1 MLALV
6 RRPSPPPRRGTPSP
20 ARRCGAVLGILALA
34 SVPVSGC
41 KKTGQTADAVATAP
55 SLDDATGQAKCGVK
69 KSSAKPLVIEWP
81 AAERAALEARAT
93 KGLVAVRY
101 SGCEMEVLTTCS
113 ANGAYDY
120 LGLTQKTEGVRIT
133 NTDQLYAKL
142 PIGAIGLEAK
152 LERAGQLNVDMTIV
166 GRREADKTTF
176 NERDL
181 DGRCDEATHVITGLT
196 VGSFSFYTGKSA
208 EVGAGASAGN
218 VGAGA
223 SSSTDQEVLKTDGDV
238 ASCTSSNTGDETP
251 PEGCGALLRVEVV
264 PIDRVFV
271 NPSTTTASSTGGP
284 VDDEPTVS
292 DTKLQKQ
299 LKAARALT
307 VAGYGGALVGAAMAT
322 TGYVMYTRNKSKLES
337 EATSPDISPDRDQFN
352 SRARLG
358 AGLGWGGLG
367 LAIIGAGVGVFANAR
382 YSTLQRKVR
391 LSAMPAAGHDGAGLL
406 LQGRF

>member
-1 MLALV
+1 MLASV
-6 RRPSPPPRRGTPSP
+6 RRLRTPRPGGTPSP
-20 ARRCGAVLGILALA
+20 ACRCGAVLGSLALA
-34 SVPVSGC
+34 CVTMPAC
-41 KKTGQTADAVATAP
+41 KKTGQTADAIATAP
-55 SLDDATGQAKCGVK
+55 SLDDVTGQAKCGVK
-69 KSSAKPLVIEWP
+69 KSSDKPLVIEWP

-113 ANGAYDY
+113 ASGAYDY

-166 GRREADKTTF
+166 GRRDANKNRF
-176 NERDL
+176 SERDL
-181 DGRCDEATHVITGLT
+181 DGRCEDATHVITGLT

-218 VGAGA
+218 IGAGA
-223 SSSTDQEVLKTDGDV
+223 SSSTDQEVLKTDGNV
-238 ASCTSSNTGDETP
+238 ASCASSNTADESP

-271 NPSTTTASSTGGP
+271 SPSTTASSTTDAEP
-284 VDDEPTVS
+284 EVDDP
-292 DTKLQKQ
+292 KLQRQ
-299 LKAARALT
+299 LKTARALT
-307 VAGYGGALVGAAMAT
+307 IGGYGGFLVGASMAT
-322 TGYVMYTRNKSKLES
+322 VGYFMFARNKSKLES
-337 EATSPDISPDRDQFN
+337 EATSPDISADRGQFN
-352 SRARLG
+352 ARARTG

-367 LAIIGAGVGVFANAR
+367 LALVGGAVGIFANSR

-391 LSAMPAAGHDGAGLL
+391 LSAVPSAGRDGAGVL

>member
-6 RRPSPPPRRGTPSP
+6 RRPTLTRTSLRSS
-20 ARRCGAVLGILALA
+20 ALLCSA
-34 SVPVSGC
+34 LLCTTATVSC
-41 KKTGQTADAVATAP
+41 KKPGQTAEMVASAP
-55 SLDDATGQAKCGVK
+55 SLEEYSGQAKCGVK
-69 KSSAKPLVIEWP
+69 ASSDKPLVIEWP

-93 KGLVAVRY
+93 RGLVAVRY

-113 ANGAYDY
+113 ATGTYEY

-142 PIGAIGLEAK
+142 PIGAVGLESK

-166 GRREADKTTF
+166 GRREATETRF

-208 EVGAGASAGN
+208 EVGAGVNAGT
-218 VGAGA
+218 VGAGVG
-223 SSSTDQEVLKTDGDV
+223 SSTDQQVLKTDGDV
-238 ASCTSSNTGDETP
+238 AACAASTTSDDAP

-264 PIDRVFV
+264 PIDRVFA
-271 NPSTTTASSTGGP
+271 NPTTTAGSSTSTTDDP
-284 VDDEPTVS
+284 VATADQE
-292 DTKLQKQ
+292 Q
-299 LKAARALT
+299 LKRQLATARGLT
-307 VAGYGGALVGAAMAT
+307 FAGYGAAALGAVMAAS
-322 TGYVMYTRNKSKLES
+322 GYVLYTRNKRNLEN
-337 EATSPDISPDRDQFN
+337 ETSALTISPDRGQFH

-358 AGLGWGGLG
+358 AGLGWGGVG
-367 LAIIGAGVGVFANAR
+367 LVVVGGALGVFANSR
-382 YSTLQRKVR
+382 YSTLQRKIR
-391 LSAMPAAGHDGAGLL
+391 LSGIGPSVTADGGGLL

>member
-1 MLALV
+1 MLLAAAL
-6 RRPSPPPRRGTPSP
+6 GP
-20 ARRCGAVLGILALA
+20 A
-34 SVPVSGC
+34 GC
-41 KKTGQTADAVATAP
+41 KRPGQPAEAIASAP
-55 SLDDATGQAKCGVK
+55 SLEEFTGQAKCGVK
-69 KSSAKPLVIEWP
+69 ASSDKPLVIEWP

-93 KGLVAVRY
+93 RGLVAVRY

-113 ANGAYDY
+113 ATGSYEY

-142 PIGAIGLEAK
+142 PIGAAGLEAK
-152 LERAGQLNVDMTIV
+152 LQRAGQLNVDMTIV
-166 GRREADKTTF
+166 GRREASESRF

-208 EVGAGASAGN
+208 EVGAEASVGNIGGGA
-218 VGAGA
+218 A
-223 SSSTDQEVLKTDGDV
+223 STTDQQVLKTDGDV
-238 ASCTSSNTGDETP
+238 AACAASTTSDTAP

-271 NPSTTTASSTGGP
+271 SGGDPTPSTTDTTTP
-284 VDDEPTVS
+284 TDDGVETMGA
-292 DTKLQKQ
+292 DELQKK
-299 LKAARALT
+299 LARARALT
-307 VAGYGGALVGAAMAT
+307 FIGYGGAAVGAIAASA
-322 TGYVMYTRNKSKLES
+322 GYVLYSRNKTNLENEVGAS
-337 EATSPDISPDRDQFN
+337 TISADRSQFN

-367 LAIIGAGVGVFANAR
+367 FAVVSGALSLVANAR
-382 YSTLQRKVR
+382 YKTLQNKVR
-391 LSAMPAAGHDGAGLL
+391 LSGVSPSVASDGAGVV